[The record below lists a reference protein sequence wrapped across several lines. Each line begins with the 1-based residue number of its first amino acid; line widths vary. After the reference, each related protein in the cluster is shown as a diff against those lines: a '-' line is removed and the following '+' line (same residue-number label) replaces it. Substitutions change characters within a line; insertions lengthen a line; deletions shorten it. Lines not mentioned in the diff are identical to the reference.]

1 MGENSFDL
9 SGKVAV
15 ITGASRGLGQI
26 FGRALAKVGAD
37 LVITSRKLDSLTS
50 FKTEIEALG
59 RKAVPL
65 ELDVLDHD
73 SIRKMMDTAWDEY
86 GKVDILVNNAAVLF
100 NTLAPVVEVTE
111 NEFDVVFALNARGAF
126 FAMQEAARRL
136 PDCSRIINISAGV
149 AKTRMLEDLFALWPP
164 EMKTILIQRTLM
176 GRLGQPADVADAAA
190 S

>member
-1 MGENSFDL
+1 MGTLTGESAI
-9 SGKVAV
+9 V
-15 ITGASRGLGQI
+15 TGASRGIGWAIAERVARDGASVVENCASSPDQAKELVAAIEAGGGKAIGLQAYIARIRYLRRIFPDTLTHFGQI
-26 FGRALAKVGAD
+26 
-37 LVITSRKLDSLTS
+37 
-50 FKTEIEALG
+50 
-59 RKAVPL
+59 
-65 ELDVLDHD
+65 
-73 SIRKMMDTAWDEY
+73 
-86 GKVDILVNNAAVLF
+86 DILVNNAAVSF

-111 NEFDVVFALNARGAF
+111 NEFDMVFALNARGAF

-136 PDCSRIINISAGV
+136 PDCSRIINISTGV